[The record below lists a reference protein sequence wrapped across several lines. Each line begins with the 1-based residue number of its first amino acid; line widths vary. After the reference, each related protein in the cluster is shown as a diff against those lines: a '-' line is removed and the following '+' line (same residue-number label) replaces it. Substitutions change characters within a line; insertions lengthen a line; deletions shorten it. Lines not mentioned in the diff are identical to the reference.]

1 MITLGNG
8 EHAHTVLPNSDGAY
22 RVLFDHAPVP
32 MWVYDRDTLQFLA
45 VNDAAVQR
53 YGYTRTEFLG
63 MTFADIRVPAPNT
76 VLENSVQRHRAKHD
90 VLLVEGTTFDLQF
103 NGRSAHMMVMN
114 DITTRKQLEHEREAL
129 LKREQHTVA
138 QLIDTVA
145 RKDETLALL
154 DSLLAT
160 APIGFAF
167 LDADLRYVRINAS
180 LARINGRTV
189 DEHLGRTVYDL
200 FPRLAPMLQHMY
212 DQITATGEPVL
223 DIAMRGAPRD
233 APDEQRDYLISYYP
247 VRTPD
252 GRMLGIGTI
261 VLDVTART
269 RAEHEREELVHQLKL
284 ERSRLKAVLH
294 QIPGGLIIAAA
305 PHGRTLLANAQ
316 AAQLFGYPFDPQH
329 PVDQFNDAM
338 PYRGVHADG
347 RTYEPHEWPLAR
359 AVEHGAIVEDEEMD
373 VVRPDGSRITV
384 RANAAPI
391 RDNDGR
397 IIAGVVSFQDVSAR
411 KQAEE
416 ALKRSEERLRTLVTN
431 ASVILFALDHTGVMT
446 LSEGKGLDVFGL
458 APGQLVGQSVFDLYA
473 DVPAVLDDIQRA
485 LAGAQVTG
493 VRDVRGVTFETSY
506 TPLHDDITHTVTG
519 VIGVATDVTERMR
532 VQAALRASEE
542 RLRLALEASQMGTWD
557 WTIATGEMMWSPQF
571 ERLFGYAPGTMPRTY
586 DACFAAVHPDDREHV
601 RQRITDAVDNDGE
614 YHAEFRIV
622 WADGKE
628 CWIAS
633 DGQVVYDAARQPV
646 RMIGVNR
653 DITERKRA
661 EAERVL
667 LLEREQI
674 ARAAAEQA
682 LNIREQFLSVASH
695 ELKTP
700 LTALMGYTSML
711 QKRVRQGQPLGQRE
725 SRAVAVIA
733 QQTNRLY
740 ELVATLFDLSRI
752 ETGQLALQH
761 QPLDLAALAQR
772 VVNDTQTT
780 ITVRHRLHFVRPREP
795 VLVRGDEMRLEQ
807 VLQNLLQNA
816 IKYSPDGGIV
826 TVRLQQHGDEACL
839 AVSDQGIGI
848 PQDSQGQLFQRFFR
862 ATNVSVQQIGGLGI
876 GLYVA
881 HEIVR
886 RHGGTIDV
894 QSREHEGA
902 TFTVRLPLA
911 DDDEHSDTVGG

>member
-1 MITLGNG
+1 
-8 EHAHTVLPNSDGAY
+8 
-22 RVLFDHAPVP
+22 

-45 VNDAAVQR
+45 VNDAALMH
-53 YGYTRTEFLG
+53 YGYTRAEFLN
-63 MTFADIRVPAPNT
+63 TTLAQIVPSPPPDAS
-76 VLENSVQRHRAKHD
+76 ESMQRHRTKHGD
-90 VLLVEGTTFDLQF
+90 TMVVEATTFDVAF
-103 NGRSAHMMVMN
+103 DGRAACLAVIN
-114 DITTRKQLEHEREAL
+114 DMTARAQLEAERERLVA
-129 LKREQHTVA
+129 REQHALA

-145 RKDETLALL
+145 RQDETLALL
-154 DSLLAT
+154 DSLLAA

-167 LDADLRYVRINAS
+167 LDTDLRYVRINAS

-189 DEHLGRTVYDL
+189 DEHLGRTVHDL
-200 FPRLAPMLQHMY
+200 FPRLAPMLQRVY
-212 DQITATGEPVL
+212 DQIVATGEPVV
-223 DIAMRGAPRD
+223 DMEMRGMPLD
-233 APDEQRDYLISYYP
+233 TSNELRDYLLNYYP
-247 VRTPD
+247 VRASN
-252 GRMLGIGTI
+252 GRMLGMGTI

-269 RAEHEREELVHQLKL
+269 RAEHEREQLVHQLEL
-284 ERSRLKAVLH
+284 ERSRLEAVLH

-305 PHGRTLLANAQ
+305 PHGRTLLANDQ
-316 AAQLFGYPFDPQH
+316 AAHLFGYPFDSEH
-329 PVDQFNDAM
+329 PVDQFNDAV

-347 RTYEPHEWPLAR
+347 RIYEPHEWPLAR

-373 VVRPDGSRITV
+373 VVRADGSRITV
-384 RANAAPI
+384 RANAGPI
-391 RDNDGR
+391 RDNEGR

-416 ALKRSEERLRTLVTN
+416 ALKRSEERLRTLVSN
-431 ASVILFALDHTGVMT
+431 ASVVLFALDHTGVMT
-446 LSEGKGLDVFGL
+446 LSEGKGLDVLGV
-458 APGQLVGQSVFDLYA
+458 APGQLVGQSVFELYA
-473 DVPAVLDDIQRA
+473 AVPAVLDDVRRA
-485 LAGAQVTG
+485 LAGEVVTG
-493 VRDVRGVTFETSY
+493 IRDVGGITFETSY
-506 TPLHDDITHTVTG
+506 TPLHDDTTHAVTS

-532 VQAALRASEE
+532 IQAALRASEE
-542 RLRLALEASQMGTWD
+542 RLRLALDASQMGTWD
-557 WTIATGEMMWSPQF
+557 WTIATGETMWSAQF
-571 ERLFGYAPGTMPRTY
+571 ERLFGYAPGTMPRGY
-586 DACFAAVHPDDREHV
+586 DAFVEAVHVDDREHTHQLV
-601 RQRITDAVDNDGE
+601 KQAVNNDGE

-622 WADGKE
+622 WPDGSE
-628 CWIAS
+628 HWIAS

-646 RMIGVNR
+646 RMIGVSR
-653 DITERKRA
+653 DITERKH
-661 EAERVL
+661 AERERAM
-667 LLEREQI
+667 LLEREQA

-725 SRAVAVIA
+725 SRAVSVIA
-733 QQTNRLY
+733 QQTDRLY

-761 QPLDLAALAQR
+761 QLLDLAALAQR
-772 VVNDTQTT
+772 VVNDTQPT
-780 ITVRHRLHFVRPREP
+780 ITVRHRLHFVRPRRP
-795 VLVRGDEMRLEQ
+795 VLVHGDEMRLEQ

-816 IKYSPDGGIV
+816 VKYSPDGGIV
-826 TVRLQQHGDEACL
+826 TVRIQQQGEQAWL

-911 DDDEHSDTVGG
+911 EDDRVTG